1 MKLNEKFYTRTIY
14 GLTECDG
21 KRINKDYAVIRP
33 WFSSDGV
40 KYKLSTKNRY
50 YVIHIKSGLGITKTS
65 YTTIKGAVENFES
78 DLKFALDKIKAAGK
92 DFDVQIKIAIEQFDK
107 MMESGKFYEK
117 DGDKK

>member
-1 MKLNEKFYTRTIY
+1 MRLNEKFYTRTIY

-33 WFSSDGV
+33 WFSSDGA

-65 YTTIKGAVENFES
+65 YATIKGAVDNFES
-78 DLKFALDKIKAAGK
+78 DLNYALDKIKADGK
-92 DFDVQIKIAIEQFDK
+92 DFDAQIKIAIDQFDK
-107 MMESGKFYEK
+107 IMESGKFY
-117 DGDKK
+117 KKEE